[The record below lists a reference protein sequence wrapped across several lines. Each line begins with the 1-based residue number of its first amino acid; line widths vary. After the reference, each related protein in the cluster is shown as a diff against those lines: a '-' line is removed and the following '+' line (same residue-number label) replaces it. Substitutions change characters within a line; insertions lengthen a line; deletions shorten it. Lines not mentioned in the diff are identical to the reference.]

1 MKYFALGALLV
12 LTVASFVFLIT
23 PESRDV
29 DGDTKRLCMEYALKD
44 HEKEFAPARWEYL
57 KAIGNP
63 NDVEFWYQSCIN
75 HHACPVGGKENEWL
89 K

>member
-1 MKYFALGALLV
+1 MKYFFLGLILAS
-12 LTVASFVFLIT
+12 VAILAAYNVSPT
-23 PESRDV
+23 RTTDEP
-29 DGDTKRLCMEYALKD
+29 TKRLCMQYALKD

-57 KAIGNP
+57 KTMGNP

-75 HHACPVGGKENEWL
+75 HTRYPVGGKENEWL